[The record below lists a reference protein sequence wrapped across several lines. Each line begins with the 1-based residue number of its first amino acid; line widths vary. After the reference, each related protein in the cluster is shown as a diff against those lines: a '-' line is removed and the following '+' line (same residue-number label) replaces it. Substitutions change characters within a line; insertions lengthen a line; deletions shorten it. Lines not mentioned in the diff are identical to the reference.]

1 MGQHL
6 QTKINISEC
15 LLNIYPCFLIMLDK
29 KNSMWETC
37 FNQVVFNIVLE
48 VFIIFPS
55 LFNIFVFILINILV
69 EGYDSQTLKEKNN

>member
-1 MGQHL
+1 
-6 QTKINISEC
+6 
-15 LLNIYPCFLIMLDK
+15 MLDK
-29 KNSMWETC
+29 KNSMKETC

-55 LFNIFVFILINILV
+55 LFDIFIFILINILV